1 MSRAMD
7 DEEVITELKKMVA
20 FIRQEAVEKARE
32 IQVKADEEFAIEK
45 ARIVRHESMNLDAQ
59 FEKKKKQVEVSQKIA
74 KSNQSNKARLEILK
88 AREENLQNLFSDV
101 QDKLGELSKDANS
114 YKELL
119 ENLLLEGLFNLHEP
133 TVECIVRSTDVQTVQ
148 GVVDAALER
157 YKKTTGRVSKVEVK
171 EGLSKDAY
179 VYLHNDSAGGLLMT
193 AKNGKIQLDNTLE
206 KRLHLL
212 EEQVCLRHAPNCQI
226 LPELRFDLLGPNE
239 HRKYVSRQRLTR

>member
-1 MSRAMD
+1 M
-7 DEEVITELKKMVA
+7 ITELKKMVA

-45 ARIVRHESMNLDAQ
+45 ARIVRQESMNLDAQ

-88 AREENLQNLFSDV
+88 AREENLQNLFSNV
-101 QDKLGELSKDANS
+101 QEKLGEVSKDASS

-148 GVVDAALER
+148 GVVDAALKR
-157 YKKTTGRVSKVEVK
+157 YKESTGRETKVQVK
-171 EGLSKDAY
+171 EGLSKD
-179 VYLHNDSAGGLLMT
+179 VAGGLLMT
-193 AKNGKIQLDNTLE
+193 AQNGKIQLDNTLE
-206 KRLHLL
+206 QRLRLL
-212 EEQVCLRHAPNCQI
+212 EEQI

-239 HRKYVSRQRLTR
+239 HRKFFN

>member
-45 ARIVRHESMNLDAQ
+45 ARIVRQESMNLDAQ

-88 AREENLQNLFSDV
+88 TREENLQNLFSDV
-101 QDKLGELSKDANS
+101 QEKLSELSKDANS
-114 YKELL
+114 YKQLL

-133 TVECIVRSTDVQTVQ
+133 TVECIVHSTDVQTVQ
-148 GVVDAALER
+148 GVVDAALKR
-157 YKKTTGRVSKVEVK
+157 YKEVTGRETKVEVK
-171 EGLSKDAY
+171 EGLGKDAY
-179 VYLHNDSAGGLLMT
+179 VQETYGSAGGLLLK
-193 AKNGKIQLDNTLE
+193 AQNGKITLDNTLE
-206 KRLHLL
+206 QRLRLL
-212 EEQVCLRHAPNCQI
+212 EEQI

-239 HRKYVSRQRLTR
+239 HRKYVLASTN